1 MKRFVTR
8 RKVSIFKKGI
18 IFIVIFVTAFVF
30 SVKFMFSLFI
40 KNLNQNRANEML
52 AFSTNNIIGNISILD
67 IVSFKLNSPYD
78 LLGKSF
84 SNLKPVKPVIKEQTE
99 GVHSEYKEPLVY
111 IYNTH
116 QTEEY
121 SAGALQNY
129 NIVPTV
135 FMASNIL
142 CRVLKDYGIMAITE
156 QRKLQSELSK
166 RGLSYNSAYT
176 LTYEY
181 LEEIHKKYPSIK
193 YFIDLHRDS
202 VSSRVTINDYSY
214 AKMMFVIGMHHD
226 NYKDNESLMLSLN
239 EKLSNSYDG
248 IMRSVFYGKNSR
260 YNQHFNK
267 GVILIEIG
275 GPDNS
280 ISEVN
285 NSVHAFGEA
294 LASYIGENNG

>member
-1 MKRFVTR
+1 
-8 RKVSIFKKGI
+8 
-18 IFIVIFVTAFVF
+18 
-30 SVKFMFSLFI
+30 
-40 KNLNQNRANEML
+40 ML

-135 FMASNIL
+135 LMASNIL
-142 CRVLKDYGIMAITE
+142 CRVLKDYGIIAITE

-226 NYKDNESLMLSLN
+226 NYKDNEAMMLSLN

-248 IMRSVFYGKNSR
+248 IMRNVFYGKISR

>member
-142 CRVLKDYGIMAITE
+142 CRVLKDYGIIAITE

-193 YFIDLHRDS
+193 YFIDLH
-202 VSSRVTINDYSY
+202 
-214 AKMMFVIGMHHD
+214 
-226 NYKDNESLMLSLN
+226 
-239 EKLSNSYDG
+239 
-248 IMRSVFYGKNSR
+248 
-260 YNQHFNK
+260 
-267 GVILIEIG
+267 
-275 GPDNS
+275 
-280 ISEVN
+280 
-285 NSVHAFGEA
+285 
-294 LASYIGENNG
+294 